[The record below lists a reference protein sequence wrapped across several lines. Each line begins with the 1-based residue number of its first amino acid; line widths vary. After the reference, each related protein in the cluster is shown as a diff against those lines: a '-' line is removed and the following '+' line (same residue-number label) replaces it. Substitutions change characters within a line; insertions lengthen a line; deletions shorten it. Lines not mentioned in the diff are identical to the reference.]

1 MSEIRVIQWGLG
13 AMGSGMARLMESKTG
28 LKIVGAYDQ
37 DPQKIGRDLGD
48 FLGGA
53 ENGVKIQLPPNVG
66 DRSLEK
72 ADLVVLATSSF
83 TKDVAPQI
91 EIALKHS
98 LNVISIAEEMAY
110 PWAQEPELAK
120 HIDSLAKEYGV
131 SVLGTGINPGFV
143 LDTLILAMTGPC
155 LEVDHIKATRINDL
169 SPFGPTVMQTQG
181 VGVSVE
187 AFEAGLQSGE
197 IVGHVGFKE
206 SIHLIAKTLGWKL
219 DRIEETRFPII
230 SKVYRETA
238 HVKVEPGHVAGCKHS
253 AIGYVDGVPK
263 IELIHPQQI
272 LPHLEGIETG
282 DYIDIS
288 GQPDIHLAIKPEI
301 PGGLGTMA
309 MAVNMIPQV
318 LAARPGLLSMAELP
332 GPAALMGDVKALLAW
347 RKGE

>member
-13 AMGSGMARLMESKTG
+13 AMGSGMAKLIESKTG

-53 ENGVKIQLPPNVG
+53 ENGVRIQQPPNVG
-66 DRSLEK
+66 EMSLEK

-206 SIHLIAKTLGWKL
+206 SIHLLAKTLGWKL

-230 SKVYRETA
+230 SKVYRETE

-263 IELIHPQQI
+263 IELIHPQQV
-272 LPHLEGIETG
+272 LPQLEGIETG

-288 GQPDIHLAIKPEI
+288 GQPDIHLVLKPEI

-332 GPAALMGDVKALLAW
+332 VPAALMGDVRALLTW